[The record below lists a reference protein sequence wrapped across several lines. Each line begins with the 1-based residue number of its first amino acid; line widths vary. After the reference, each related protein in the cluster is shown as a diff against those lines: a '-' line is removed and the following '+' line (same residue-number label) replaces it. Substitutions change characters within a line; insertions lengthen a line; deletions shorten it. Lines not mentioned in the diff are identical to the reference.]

1 MIILSLD
8 YGEKRIGV
16 AIGNSEIKTST
27 PINSVKNRDKTSL
40 ISAIKKIIHDY
51 EVSLIVLGYPLHM
64 DGSESPI
71 SKKVKKFKNLIITET
86 GLEVKLVDERLTSF
100 EAAELLKGSRGD
112 IRKSKDLIDSV
123 SAHIILSEYL
133 ETI

>member
-16 AIGNSEIKTST
+16 AIGNSELKTST
-27 PINSVKNRDKTSL
+27 PVKPVKNTDKKSL
-40 ISAIKKIIHDY
+40 LANLKEIIDEY
-51 EVSLIVLGYPLHM
+51 EVTFVVMGFPLNM
-64 DGSESPI
+64 DGSESLM
-71 SKKVKKFKNLIITET
+71 SKRVNKFKNLIKTET
-86 GLEVKLVDERLTSF
+86 GLEVKLIDERLTSF
-100 EAAELLKGSRGD
+100 EAKEMLKTSRGD

-123 SAHIILSEYL
+123 SAHIILTEYL